1 MGGAISEQSRNTNLD
16 QDNIMDLKKIKNLS
30 YKELYNQF
38 EKYKALN
45 YVELVILLGTTLIL
59 DYNRKLGERK
69 WDVMESIALATFH
82 FGVKYENDGHKNKIS
97 KWQKY
102 CMDELNKK
110 HGSTFRYKKLVGM
123 LLESRGE
130 IEKALDVYKQLLK
143 FDPEDL
149 EIRRRVISVLFENN
163 VSLID
168 EHLRECIMDINAWK
182 MKAYYL
188 LTYTLEYES
197 ALFCMEE
204 ILLHEPQN
212 IDTINIIADLH
223 LALGNYS
230 RSRQYFCLALNIQ
243 KSNLRALWGILQC
256 NLLKN
261 DAYNQN
267 HNSKSK
273 VDNSIVSNNDH
284 KLTQLAVKQI
294 INIYSE
300 NDSNSNINKKDIDYD
315 INNNNHTNNNNH
327 KGNHNFSQNK
337 IEITTSM
344 IVSELLDYY
353 TSRIKGL

>member
-1 MGGAISEQSRNTNLD
+1 MGGAYNEQSRNTDLD
-16 QDNIMDLKKIKNLS
+16 QDKIMDLKEIKNLS
-30 YKELYNQF
+30 YKELCNQF

-82 FGVKYENDGHKNKIS
+82 FGVKYEHDGHNNKIS

-110 HGSTFRYKKLVGM
+110 HASTFRYKKLVGM

-188 LTYTLEYES
+188 LTHTLEYES
-197 ALFCMEE
+197 ALYCMEE

-230 RSRQYFCLALNIQ
+230 KSRQYFCLTLNIQ

-261 DAYNQN
+261 DACNQN
-267 HNSKSK
+267 HHNKSQ
-273 VDNSIVSNNDH
+273 VDDSITSNNER

-294 INIYSE
+294 INICSE
-300 NDSNSNINKKDIDYD
+300 NYSNSNINKKDIDHD
-315 INNNNHTNNNNH
+315 INYNNGNGNLNNN
-327 KGNHNFSQNK
+327 QNK

-353 TSRIKGL
+353 TSRIQGL